1 MKVIVSGG
9 GTGGHVFPAIAIAN
23 AIKAERPDTEILFVG
38 AKGRMEMDKV
48 PAAGYNIE
56 GLNVIGLN
64 RKQWWKN
71 LVLPFKLVSSLWHV
85 RKLIKRFAPDVVVG
99 VGGYASGPTLY
110 MAGLMGIPYLIQ
122 EQNSFPGL
130 TNRMLAKRA
139 RKICVD
145 YEDMEQFFPKERIL
159 MTGNPIRQDIVDL
172 EGKRGV
178 AFEHF
183 GLDPDQPVVLVIGGS
198 LGAGS
203 INRAM
208 LKNIDYILDSGCQVL
223 WQTGGAYY
231 EQVKAML
238 PEEKPGLLI
247 KDFIK
252 DMDLAYAMAD
262 VVVSRAG
269 AIAISELCVVGKP
282 VILVPSPNVA
292 EDHQTKNALALSAR
306 NAAIL
311 MPDDKIYS
319 ELGKTVVEL
328 VLNNRRKELMS
339 ENISRMGKTTS
350 AQDIA
355 KWVFRIA
362 EEAAMAKIG
371 R

>member
-23 AIKAERPDTEILFVG
+23 AIKAERPDTELLFVG

-48 PAAGYNIE
+48 PAAGYRIE

-64 RKQWWKN
+64 RKQLWKN
-71 LVLPFKLVSSLWHV
+71 VVLPFKLISSLWHV
-85 RKLIKRFAPDVVVG
+85 RKLIKQFSPDVVVG

-110 MAGLMGIPYLIQ
+110 VAGLMGIPYLIQ

-145 YEDMEQFFPKERIL
+145 YEDMEQFFPKDRIL

-172 EGKRGV
+172 AGKRAV
-178 AFEHF
+178 AFDHF
-183 GLDPDQPVVLVIGGS
+183 GLNPDKPVLLVIGGS
-198 LGAGS
+198 LGARS

-208 LKNIDYILDSGCQVL
+208 LNNVDAILASGCQVL
-223 WQTGGAYY
+223 WQTGGLYY
-231 EQVKAML
+231 EQVKSML
-238 PEEKPGLLI
+238 TEEKPGLLV

-252 DMDLAYAMAD
+252 NMDLAYAMAD

-311 MPDDKIYS
+311 LPDDRVYN
-319 ELGKTVVEL
+319 ELGKTVVDLMQNE
-328 VLNNRRKELMS
+328 RRKTLMS
-339 ENISRMGKTTS
+339 ENITRLGKTTS

-362 EEAAMAKIG
+362 EEDAIARFG

>member
-48 PAAGYNIE
+48 PAAGYKIE

-64 RKQWWKN
+64 RKKWWKN
-71 LVLPFKLVSSLWHV
+71 LTLPFKLVSSLLQV
-85 RKLIKRFAPDVVVG
+85 RKLIKQFAPDVVVG

-110 MAGLMGIPYLIQ
+110 VAGLMGIPYLIQ

-145 YEDMEQFFPKERIL
+145 YEDMEQFFPKDRIL

-172 EGKRGV
+172 GGKRDA

-208 LKNIDYILDSGCQVL
+208 LNNIDYILASGCQVL
-223 WQTGGAYY
+223 WQTGGHYY

-238 PEEKPGLLI
+238 PEEKPGLLV

-282 VILVPSPNVA
+282 AILVPSPNVA

-311 MPDDKIYS
+311 MPDDRIYG

-362 EEAAMAKIG
+362 EENAIVRFG